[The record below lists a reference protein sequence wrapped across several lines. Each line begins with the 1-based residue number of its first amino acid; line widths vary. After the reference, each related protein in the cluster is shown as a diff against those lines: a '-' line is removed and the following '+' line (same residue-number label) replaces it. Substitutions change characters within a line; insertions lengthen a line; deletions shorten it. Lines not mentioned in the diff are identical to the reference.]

1 MASAAARARKPVGS
15 KEWIAAEKENCM
27 QLVQQELDE
36 VEFPVRHEME
46 WLNEHM
52 AEIFA
57 RDQFSVTELFKT
69 PGKMR
74 GKTPR
79 TARKILKTPR
89 EVRVPLS
96 DIFSSGHNAR
106 NSPAPT
112 NRFNQEIAKL
122 VTSNEKPWSPPS
134 NTQNSNPN
142 YNTDSGY
149 HGMPE
154 QHQTEADEPETEM
167 EVETAT
173 QVIDESTILPVDGR
187 ERSPSIA
194 RRITEDSFHSAR
206 EVAPSKENTVEPMEF
221 EYSRYIPKNT
231 ALPKQHPFSTSGD
244 MEKQRG
250 TQTSAPMLPASQPSE
265 AKEDL
270 DDHNLDD
277 IGSPSD
283 GPTPVRA
290 PIRKS
295 SLSFASL
302 PAREPLTTK
311 RSMGGRMSRTS
322 HVDPPKM
329 NIGIVGQPG
338 YFGRQTGGARL
349 TQILLDNEKNKA
361 LETND
366 KGRTDDR
373 AEDDNDSDA
382 ENKAPKR
389 HNKSSTQLL
398 HEKINMLGKS
408 QAPRTTKSVA
418 PAPSQGSQQVAYPE
432 LPPPSA
438 APSNDIIQNTS
449 IPEPE
454 PMVEAFKFPSSPQR
468 PQPTRSQTTFPADKS
483 YPEHHIYRDTPSPAS
498 RAPSAQPASP
508 EKRSPGPKPFRPAGF
523 FHSKSSSVPSFPIS
537 PRPGTAGSNQKA
549 PSVVDAAGESTTPAG
564 SPKRLDGP
572 LSASKSKLQSLMKSA
587 RGLFGS
593 SASVSATAKLETL
606 SPTSLRSQAGLYSNT
621 TGTLEQSQP
630 QTQPKIP
637 ASPTRAPRTRGSIE
651 KEHRRKEQEIKDR
664 QRMEEQLER
673 AREHER
679 QRNIPP
685 KPTHNPPK
693 SQVLDK
699 VELPEYPSA
708 KPSPRKIDPTPKA
721 PVRREP
727 EPSQEEEQKFAVPA
741 VPQTQPKQNESRR
754 PAKAIREVR
763 KPKPQPVN
771 IRVGTLSSQ
780 RLRAESA
787 TPVPPSVPEP
797 APRQTSVTKKAS
809 NASLLTT
816 ASTGSLKSSVSS
828 ASSKSRAMQAA
839 ERKKEQEQRDNQRKL
854 DQRREADRKRLAQ
867 QEEARR
873 QEQLERTRLE
883 RQEREQSV
891 SDDPKTL
898 AKKQAIEK
906 RRLENAKRLE
916 QQRGRQQTPSNDT
929 SSIIQH
935 ERSILSE
942 SQGPTR
948 PGSRLGSAQPPS
960 RPHNYPPSNPAKP
973 PKRVHD
979 EQNTI
984 RPPATKSGSV
994 HQPDGKRRKTEDE
1007 IVVAEPAVRPAMAP
1021 PIRQSNASKLNNF
1034 PSIPKYS
1041 ATAPPQANQMQGCP
1055 PIFKNSIGAQRQFQ
1069 AHPLSG
1075 QGNRPAHPLEMA
1087 KYANGKIPF
1096 AEPSSSSQANP
1107 GSLKTPGHGNKHAIP
1122 KSSPA
1127 YPNGENIKLPDIP
1140 TDSED
1145 EDSDAEPCHVP
1156 DWAKEE
1162 NLHNILVQQE
1172 GQDGEMV
1179 FGPSAPLHME
1189 EIFKGNK
1196 ERVRKFRDR
1205 TSSANWNGPDGLT
1218 QDEIKWDM
1226 AEREKLKNNGGWVF
1240 SPH

>member
-1 MASAAARARKPVGS
+1 MASAIARARKPVGS
-15 KEWIAAEKENCM
+15 KEWIAEEKENCM

-52 AEIFA
+52 AEIFT

-89 EVRVPLS
+89 EARVPLS

-106 NSPAPT
+106 QSPVPT
-112 NRFNQEIAKL
+112 NRFNHEIAKL
-122 VTSNEKPWSPPS
+122 ITSNEKLRSPLS

-154 QHQTEADEPETEM
+154 PLSTDTNEQDHQT

-173 QVIDESTILPVDGR
+173 QVIDEVTILPVDGDR
-187 ERSPSIA
+187 QCSPEA

-206 EVAPSKENTVEPMEF
+206 EVAPSKENTAEPMEF
-221 EYSRYIPKNT
+221 EYPRYIPKNT
-231 ALPKQHPFSTSGD
+231 ALPKQKPLGAATLVEKESVNESHPHLLS
-244 MEKQRG
+244 
-250 TQTSAPMLPASQPSE
+250 ASQPPQV
-265 AKEDL
+265 KEDL
-270 DDHNLDD
+270 EDPNFDD

-283 GPTPVRA
+283 GPTPIRA

-295 SLSFASL
+295 SLTFASL

-322 HVDPPKM
+322 HIDPPKM
-329 NIGIVGQPG
+329 NMSIVGQSS
-338 YFGRQTGGARL
+338 YFGRQAGGTRL
-349 TQILLDNEKNKA
+349 TQMLLDNEKSKF
-361 LETND
+361 LETHD
-366 KGRTDDR
+366 KAGTDESADN
-373 AEDDNDSDA
+373 ENDSDA

-389 HNKSSTQLL
+389 ANKSSTQLL

-408 QAPRTTKSVA
+408 QAPRSTKST
-418 PAPSQGSQQVAYPE
+418 APSLASQQVTYPE
-432 LPPPSA
+432 LPPPTVAPTNENTQNASSILEPAPTVA
-438 APSNDIIQNTS
+438 AAGLQ
-449 IPEPE
+449 
-454 PMVEAFKFPSSPQR
+454 ASPQR
-468 PQPTRSQTTFPADKS
+468 THPGREQFTFPADKFH
-483 YPEHHIYRDTPSPAS
+483 PDAQIYRDTPSPVS
-498 RAPSAQPASP
+498 RAPLAHPASP
-508 EKRSPGPKPFRPAGF
+508 ERRTPGPKPFRPAGF

-537 PRPGTAGSNQKA
+537 PRPGTAGSTQKA
-549 PSVVDAAGESTTPAG
+549 PSVVDTAGESTTPAG
-564 SPKRLDGP
+564 SPKRFDGP
-572 LSASKSKLQSLMKSA
+572 ISASKSKLQSLMKSA

-606 SPTSLRSQAGLYSNT
+606 SPTSQRTQASACSNT
-621 TGTLEQSQP
+621 TSALGQNQP
-630 QTQPKIP
+630 QAQTNPP
-637 ASPTRAPRTRGSIE
+637 CSPIRAPRTRGSIE
-651 KEHRRKEQEIKDR
+651 REHKRKQQELSDR
-664 QRMEEQLER
+664 KQMEEQLER
-673 AREHER
+673 AREQLPR
-679 QRNIPP
+679 P
-685 KPTHNPPK
+685 
-693 SQVLDK
+693 QVLDK
-699 VELPEYPSA
+699 VEVPEHSSTIIP
-708 KPSPRKIDPTPKA
+708 PQRIDPVPKA

-727 EPSQEEEQKFAVPA
+727 EPSSEEEQKTSATAVSQA
-741 VPQTQPKQNESRR
+741 QTSQNEGRR
-754 PAKAIREVR
+754 TAKAIREVR

-780 RLRAESA
+780 RIRAESA
-787 TPVPPSVPEP
+787 TPVPPPTREP
-797 APRQTSVTKKAS
+797 APRQTSVSKKAS
-809 NASLLTT
+809 SASLLTT
-816 ASTGSLKSSVSS
+816 ASSSGSLKSSASS
-828 ASSKSRAMQAA
+828 ASSKSRTVLAT
-839 ERKKEQEQRDNQRKL
+839 ERKKEQEQRDAQRKL
-854 DQRREADRKRLAQ
+854 DQRREAERKRLAQ
-867 QEEARR
+867 QEEANR
-873 QEQLERTRLE
+873 QEQLEKSRRE
-883 RQEREQSV
+883 RQERELSV
-891 SDDPKTL
+891 TDDPKTL

-929 SSIIQH
+929 SSVIH
-935 ERSILSE
+935 SERSILSE
-942 SQGPTR
+942 SQGPAR
-948 PGSRLGSAQPPS
+948 PGSRLGSVQPPNRS
-960 RPHNYPPSNPAKP
+960 HNYPPSNPAKP
-973 PKRVHD
+973 PKRLHD
-979 EQNTI
+979 EQNTV

-994 HQPDGKRRKTEDE
+994 HQPDGKRRKTEEE
-1007 IVVAEPAVRPAMAP
+1007 IVATEPAAVRPAMAP

-1034 PSIPKYS
+1034 PSVSKYPPV
-1041 ATAPPQANQMQGCP
+1041 APPANAMQGCP
-1055 PIFKNSIGAQRQFQ
+1055 PIFKNSMGAQRQFQ
-1069 AHPLSG
+1069 AHP
-1075 QGNRPAHPLEMA
+1075 QPAQNNRPAHPLEMA

-1096 AEPSSSSQANP
+1096 AEPTNVSQSNT
-1107 GSLKTPGHGNKHAIP
+1107 GYLKTPGHVNKQAIP

-1172 GQDGEMV
+1172 SQDGEMV
-1179 FGPSAPLHME
+1179 FGPSAPLRME

-1196 ERVRKFRDR
+1196 ERLRKFRDR

>member
-1 MASAAARARKPVGS
+1 MVSAIARARKPVGS
-15 KEWIAAEKENCM
+15 KEWIAEEKENCR

-36 VEFPVRHEME
+36 VEFPVRHEMD

-52 AEIFA
+52 AEIFT

-89 EVRVPLS
+89 EARVPLS

-106 NSPAPT
+106 HSSGPT
-112 NRFNQEIAKL
+112 NRFTNEIAKL
-122 VTSNEKPWSPPS
+122 LTSNEKLRSPLPS
-134 NTQNSNPN
+134 TQNSNPN

-149 HGMPE
+149 HGMPDSLPIDTNE
-154 QHQTEADEPETEM
+154 PGHQM
-167 EVETAT
+167 EIETAT
-173 QVIDESTILPVDGR
+173 QVIEDSTILPVDGGPK
-187 ERSPSIA
+187 SSA
-194 RRITEDSFHSAR
+194 NVRRITEDSFHSAR
-206 EVAPSKENTVEPMEF
+206 EVAPSKENTVEPLEF

-231 ALPKQHPFSTSGD
+231 ALPKQHPPSTSPRQ
-244 MEKQRG
+244 EKQEDNQNRP
-250 TQTSAPMLPASQPSE
+250 QPLTSSHQPE
-265 AKEDL
+265 TKEDL
-270 DDHNLDD
+270 DDPNFDD

-295 SLSFASL
+295 SLTFASL

-322 HVDPPKM
+322 HIDPPKM
-329 NIGIVGQPG
+329 NMSIVGQPG
-338 YFGRQTGGARL
+338 YLGRQTGGNRL
-349 TQILLDNEKNKA
+349 TQMLLDNEKNNKP
-361 LETND
+361 LESND
-366 KGRTDDR
+366 KAGTDDS
-373 AEDDNDSDA
+373 AENDHGSDA

-389 HNKSSTQLL
+389 SNKSSTQLL

-408 QAPRTTKSVA
+408 QATRTTKSIA
-418 PAPSQGSQQVAYPE
+418 PAPSLGTQELSYPE
-432 LPPPSA
+432 LPPPTA
-438 APSNDIIQNTS
+438 ASSNNNTQNTS
-449 IPEPE
+449 ISR
-454 PMVEAFKFPSSPQR
+454 PSSAMDAAHGSPQR
-468 PQPTRSQTTFPADKS
+468 LPPTPNHFTFPADKFQ
-483 YPEHHIYRDTPSPAS
+483 PEAQIYRDTPSPVS
-498 RAPSAQPASP
+498 RAPSAHPVSP
-508 EKRSPGPKPFRPAGF
+508 ERRSPGPKSFRPGGF

-537 PRPGTAGSNQKA
+537 PRPGTAGSAQKA
-549 PSVVDAAGESTTPAG
+549 PSVVDTPGESTTPAG
-564 SPKRLDGP
+564 SPKRFDGP
-572 LSASKSKLQSLMKSA
+572 ISASKTKLQSLMKSA

-606 SPTSLRSQAGLYSNT
+606 SPTSQRTQASTQN
-621 TGTLEQSQP
+621 QP
-630 QTQPKIP
+630 QATANVPPSP
-637 ASPTRAPRTRGSIE
+637 AKAPRTRGSIE
-651 KEHRRKEQEIKDR
+651 REHRRKEQELKDLK
-664 QRMEEQLER
+664 QMEEQER
-673 AREHER
+673 VREREKLR
-679 QRNIPP
+679 PEP
-685 KPTHNPPK
+685 AKPADLPSKP
-693 SQVLDK
+693 QILDK
-699 VELPEYPSA
+699 VEIPQHHSSENLSA
-708 KPSPRKIDPTPKA
+708 GRVEPAPKA
-721 PVRREP
+721 ELARRDL
-727 EPSQEEEQKFAVPA
+727 EPSTEEGRGANTHAALQSHPL
-741 VPQTQPKQNESRR
+741 PNEGRR
-754 PAKAIREVR
+754 PAKAIREMR

-780 RLRAESA
+780 RIRAESA
-787 TPVPPSVPEP
+787 TPAPPSAREP
-797 APRQTSVTKKAS
+797 TVQQTSVSKKAS

-816 ASTGSLKSSVSS
+816 ASSSGSLKSSASS
-828 ASSKSRAMQAA
+828 ASSKSKALLAV
-839 ERKKEQEQRDNQRKL
+839 ERKKEQEQREAQRKL
-854 DQRREADRKRLAQ
+854 DQRREADRKRIAQ
-867 QEEARR
+867 QEEASR
-873 QEQLERTRLE
+873 QLQQDKIRH
-883 RQEREQSV
+883 EREQSV
-891 SDDPKTL
+891 TDDPKTL

-929 SSIIQH
+929 SSVIH
-935 ERSILSE
+935 SERSILSE
-942 SQGPTR
+942 SQGPAR
-948 PGSRLGSAQPPS
+948 PGSRLGSVQPPS
-960 RPHNYPPSNPAKP
+960 RPHNYPPPNPAKP
-973 PKRVHD
+973 PKRAHE
-979 EQNTI
+979 EQNTV
-984 RPPATKSGSV
+984 RPPATKAGSV
-994 HQPDGKRRKTEDE
+994 HQVDGKRRKTEEE
-1007 IVVAEPAVRPAMAP
+1007 IVAPEPTAVRPAMAP

-1034 PSIPKYS
+1034 PSASKYP
-1041 ATAPPQANQMQGCP
+1041 AAPPVNSMQGCP
-1055 PIFKNSIGAQRQFQ
+1055 PIFKNSVGTQKPFQ
-1069 AHPLSG
+1069 TLPHQT

-1096 AEPSSSSQANP
+1096 AEPNNVPCQPSSAH
-1107 GSLKTPGHGNKHAIP
+1107 LKTPGQNKHVIP

-1172 GQDGEMV
+1172 SQDGEMV
-1179 FGPSAPLHME
+1179 FGPSAPLRME

-1196 ERVRKFRDR
+1196 ERLRKFRDR